1 MGKAAKRERREQRKL
16 EDLVF
21 QKFEKCMT
29 KISEEEKDK
38 FFIKT
43 GILKFVDDKPVFDP
57 QAYYKTAFTFMDKLS
72 KIAEEA
78 NDRNWERK
86 SFSIDFLSKF
96 EISAKV
102 KIITK
107 EEYEQVVDM
116 AISQLED
123 LKKW

>member
-1 MGKAAKRERREQRKL
+1 MGKAAKRERHEQRKL

-29 KISEEEKDK
+29 KIPEEEKDK
-38 FFIKT
+38 FFIKI

-78 NDRNWERK
+78 NDRN
-86 SFSIDFLSKF
+86 
-96 EISAKV
+96 
-102 KIITK
+102 
-107 EEYEQVVDM
+107 
-116 AISQLED
+116 
-123 LKKW
+123 